1 MTLEKSFPA
10 MGTLHTITL
19 FDAEDPGAAND
30 ARAYMMD
37 LNRAWSCFRA
47 DSLISRI
54 NQAAGQATVS
64 VDRDTFGI
72 LRLAR
77 TYGQLTEGAFDVTVG
92 PLADLWRKTV
102 AQKQLPSDQ
111 DVWHALELVNWQDI
125 VLDERT
131 SSVVLRQIGQRI
143 DLGGIAKG
151 YAVDELRR
159 RLRDRGVRR
168 ALLDLGGT
176 VATVGCRLPVGIRD
190 PFRPDGAPMGT
201 LMVKDRCVV
210 TSGVYERFTFVD
222 GHRYHHIVDPRTG
235 YPAKSGLVSVTLVG
249 ENGTALDALAT
260 AALILGP
267 EKAMPLLTAQA
278 MDAIFVTDKGQVL
291 LTRGLKNEFR
301 LLNKQNNARG
311 AHVRVA

>member
-10 MGTLHTITL
+10 MGTLHTITF
-19 FDAEDPGAAND
+19 FDAEGPGAAND

-54 NQAAGQATVS
+54 NQAAGQAPVS
-64 VDRDTFGI
+64 VDRDTFEI

-92 PLADLWRKTV
+92 PLADLWRKTI

-125 VLDERT
+125 VLDEGT

-201 LMVKDRCVV
+201 LMVEDRCVV

-235 YPAKSGLVSVTLVG
+235 YPAKSCLVSVTLVG

-291 LTRGLKNEFR
+291 LSRGLKNEFR

-311 AHVRVA
+311 AQVRVA